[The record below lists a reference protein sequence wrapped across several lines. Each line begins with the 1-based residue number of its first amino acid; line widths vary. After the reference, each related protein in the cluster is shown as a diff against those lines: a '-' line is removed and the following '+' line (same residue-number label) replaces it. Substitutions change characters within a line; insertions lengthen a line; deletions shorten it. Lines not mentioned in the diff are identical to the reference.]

1 MTIEVSLLISGIS
14 VACAVLLGI
23 SGRSRDE
30 KKDTQEEARE
40 DAAVMTKL
48 EIIQNSMNEI
58 KTEMTS
64 YRDDIK
70 EVREQNIRNN
80 ESLKSLHKRVDTV
93 ERKIEEMQTHHIEE

>member
-1 MTIEVSLLISGIS
+1 MNIEISLLISGIS
-14 VACAVLLGI
+14 VAFAIFFGI
-23 SGRSRDE
+23 CSRSRDE

-48 EIIQNSMNEI
+48 EIMQNSMNEI
-58 KTEMTS
+58 KTEMMS

-80 ESLKSLHKRVDTV
+80 ESLKSLHKRVDMV
-93 ERKIEEMQTHHIEE
+93 EQRITEMQTHHAEE